1 MYSHFFVGYYS
12 GLKGEVCK
20 DESHVIRS
28 KMECIEAIEKV
39 GFQIKNRNFRENR
52 ENLSRKNI
60 PTGCSF
66 RNDNGRPHFEKS
78 LTGFGIGRADL
89 TPVCYAPSNSG
100 NLYQM
105 VVL

>member
-39 GFQIKNRNFRENR
+39 GFQIKNRKGWT

-66 RNDNGRPHFEKS
+66 KNDNGRPHFEKS
-78 LTGFGIGRADL
+78 STGFGIGRADL
-89 TPVCYAPSNSG
+89 TPVCHVPPNSG